1 MTKNSKIR
9 TVELLAC
16 DAGWRNYHF
25 VKITTEDGIVGW
37 SEFDEGFGSP
47 GVGAAIQRLSARV
60 VGQNA
65 FQHER
70 IYAELFSATRPA
82 AGGVVAQALGAIENA
97 LLDAKAKLL
106 GVPCYELLGG
116 KIRDRIRVYWSHC
129 ATWRINHP
137 DWYKPAITDLDGVK
151 AIGREVREK
160 KFTALKTNIFTYD
173 EGKPTGWR
181 PGFGVPFQPEIN
193 VDRKVLR
200 DLRMHL
206 EAIRDGAGPDVDILL
221 DLNFNAKTE
230 GYLKILRAIADLD
243 MFWIEIDSFN
253 PEALGYI
260 RRQSPHPISSCETL
274 LGLREFLPYF
284 REQAM
289 DVAIIDT
296 PWNGVWQSMKIAASA
311 EAHEVNVAPHN
322 FYGHL
327 CTMMNAHFS
336 AAVPNLRIM
345 ETDIDRLAWDHE
357 LFTHVPEFVDGYLV
371 MPDRPGWGTEPN
383 EEALARPSA
392 EGRRRTVELW
402 PESRSSRT
410 VYPPLG
416 ARGPRRAA
424 AYGGCRLIAAIADP
438 ASGPRQSKPAP
449 GRCFP
454 RQARMPN
461 FMERRRAFRY
471 RDRCVARLQGNPYEP
486 EYRVGA
492 FSHFDEIYPT
502 RRIAR
507 AASPWMFKRSQA
519 DFAIL
524 RGKHFLPDRISG
536 AQSRHRPADRQG

>member
-1 MTKNSKIR
+1 VTEKPTKGIS
-9 TVELLAC
+9 TVTGIEILSA

-25 VKITTEDGIVGW
+25 IKLTTEDGVTGW

-70 IYAELFSATRPA
+70 IYAELYAATRPA

-116 KIRDRIRVYWSHC
+116 KIRDRVRVYWSHC
-129 ATWRINHP
+129 ATWRISRP
-137 DWYKPAITDLDGVK
+137 EFYKPAITDLDGVK

-160 KFTALKTNIFTYD
+160 RFTALKTNIFTYD
-173 EGKPTGWR
+173 HNGKPSGWR
-181 PGFGVPFQPEIN
+181 PGFGTPFEPEIN

-200 DLRMHL
+200 DLHMHL
-206 EAIRDGAGPDVDILL
+206 EAMRDGAGPDIDILL

-230 GYLKILRAIADLD
+230 GYLKILREIADLD
-243 MFWIEIDSFN
+243 MFWIEIDTFS
-253 PEALGYI
+253 PQALGYI
-260 RRQSPHPISSCETL
+260 RRHSPHPISSCETL

-284 REQAM
+284 TEQAM

-296 PWNGVWQSMKIAASA
+296 PWNGVWQSMKIANAA

-345 ETDIDRLAWDHE
+345 ETDIDRIAWDHE
-357 LFTHVPEFVDGYLV
+357 LFSHEPEFKDGYLIL
-371 MPDRPGWGTEPN
+371 PDRPGWGTDPV
-383 EEALARPSA
+383 EEAMRAH
-392 EGRRRTVELW
+392 
-402 PESRSSRT
+402 
-410 VYPPLG
+410 PPKGHGLLN
-416 ARGPRRAA
+416 APRK
-424 AYGGCRLIAAIADP
+424 G
-438 ASGPRQSKPAP
+438 
-449 GRCFP
+449 
-454 RQARMPN
+454 
-461 FMERRRAFRY
+461 
-471 RDRCVARLQGNPYEP
+471 
-486 EYRVGA
+486 
-492 FSHFDEIYPT
+492 
-502 RRIAR
+502 
-507 AASPWMFKRSQA
+507 
-519 DFAIL
+519 
-524 RGKHFLPDRISG
+524 
-536 AQSRHRPADRQG
+536 